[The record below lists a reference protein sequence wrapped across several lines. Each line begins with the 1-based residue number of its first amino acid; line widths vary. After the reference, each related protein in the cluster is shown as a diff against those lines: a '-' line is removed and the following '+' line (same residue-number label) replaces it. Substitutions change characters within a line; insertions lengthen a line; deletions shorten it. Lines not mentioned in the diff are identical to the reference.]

1 MDSIVAPLRS
11 RRFQRG
17 QFVQKLNHVIP
28 ALGLLAAGTQALT
41 EGARGF
47 DLALAVVEIATSA
60 MLVVT
65 VVRGLRVMRHSAA
78 QAGQHSHAT
87 HTVDW
92 IDIWAAG
99 VLFVEAAERWHSKHH
114 IARPT
119 ILTAFLTLGLGLFHE
134 RIAAAGWRR
143 RAIRLTDDGIYI
155 GGKPFRTFRASWRD
169 VTSISIADRTAEV
182 RSRGG
187 KIRQLDFS
195 DLENASEVRAVL
207 EVARSRI
214 GPSPTLDPV
223 GNAHVSLT
231 N

>member
-1 MDSIVAPLRS
+1 MDSIVVPLRS
-11 RRFQRG
+11 RRLQRG

-47 DLALAVVEIATSA
+47 DLALAVVEIGTSA

-65 VVRGLRVMRHSAA
+65 VARGLRIMRHPPA
-78 QAGQHSHAT
+78 QGGQHSPAA

-99 VLFVEAAERWHSKHH
+99 VLFAEAAERWHSKHH

-119 ILTAFLTLGLGLFHE
+119 ILTGVLTLGLGLFHG

-143 RAIRLTDDGIYI
+143 RAIRLTDAGIYI
-155 GGKPFRTFRASWRD
+155 GGKPFRKFRAPWRE
-169 VTSISIADRTAEV
+169 VASISIADRTAEV

-187 KIRQLDFS
+187 KVRQLDFG

-207 EVARSRI
+207 EVARSRMA
-214 GPSPTLDPV
+214 PSPTLDPV
-223 GNAHVSLT
+223 ADADVSLT
-231 N
+231 T